1 MALVPSLNDIEG
13 QAATKRSFFFI
24 YLYNFVP
31 LCPFPCTQDYCCQL
45 QEQSCIF
52 FLIFF
57 FILCRWSPFHIPNG
71 SLMRLSGAPRRRGG
85 AACHR
90 PLLSPQRLATLSR
103 GPLTDLCWLTNQELN
118 TANLCRG
125 PPSPKCVLCFSHWAR
140 QMIGD
145 SVAQGSPSPC
155 NHSSLDSRCCTPL

>member
-1 MALVPSLNDIEG
+1 MTLRV
-13 QAATKRSFFFI
+13 KRRQSAPSFFYLLI
-24 YLYNFVP
+24 YFCPCASVPISPHTGLLLPTARAELYLFSYFFFHTVP
-31 LCPFPCTQDYCCQL
+31 LKAA
-45 QEQSCIF
+45 E
-52 FLIFF
+52 
-57 FILCRWSPFHIPNG
+57 SPFHIPNG
-71 SLMRLSGAPRRRGG
+71 SLMCLSGAPRRGGG

-155 NHSSLDSRCCTPL
+155 NHSSLDRCCTPL

>member
-1 MALVPSLNDIEG
+1 MTLRV
-13 QAATKRSFFFI
+13 KRRQSAPSFFYLLI
-24 YLYNFVP
+24 YFLP
-31 LCPFPCTQDYCCQL
+31 LCLCGHFPAHRTIVANCK
-45 QEQSCIF
+45 SRVVSF
-52 FLIFF
+52 FLFF
-57 FILCRWSPFHIPNG
+57 FHTVLLKAAESPFHIPHG
-71 SLMRLSGAPRRRGG
+71 SLMCLSGAPRCRGG

-155 NHSSLDSRCCTPL
+155 NHSS